1 MKKVLSGVA
10 ALAVAIGLMAGTA
23 KEAKADGGVLLGIGI
38 YLLADAVVGEVCHT
52 DAWPLNTVRKVGRA
66 LHGRKPCR
74 RHYGHRYHGRH
85 HAHGH
90 RHRHHHHH
98 WFW

>member
-10 ALAVAIGLMAGTA
+10 ALAVTLMLMTGSA

-38 YLLADAVVGEVCHT
+38 YLLADAVVGEHCHMN
-52 DAWPLNTVRKVGRA
+52 DWPLNTVRKVGRA

-85 HAHGH
+85 HHAH
-90 RHRHHHHH
+90 RHHH